1 MKRIISTLLAGLMAV
16 VSIQAQLVVVTKDK
30 VNVRNENGSQV
41 IGKAEY
47 GTTFPLKQTV
57 GQWNRIDYN
66 GRPAAIA
73 TSVSTVI
80 AQDAPTVQA
89 LKGDYVCRLSDSGG
103 SLGFYTIG
111 NALIAETTWGD
122 EECFIGGDAYWC
134 KLQGG
139 KIVAYRHIELEMGYD
154 LGPDT
159 PPAKAAEMFEDM
171 EKPLT
176 IEYSAANRS
185 FLLDGHV
192 YKFSSN
198 EGWQGQDPN
207 GFSRFLASE
216 KAPAAPK
223 PVTDPNGVYDVPE
236 VSAQFPSGDQGLQ
249 WFLANNL
256 KYPKKCQE
264 NGIQGKVLVQFVVQ
278 KDGSITEIKVLRSVD
293 PRLDAEAVRV
303 VKKMPKWKP
312 GMVDGKPVRSRFT
325 LPFTFRLK

>member
-47 GTTFPLKQTV
+47 GTTFALKQTV
-57 GQWNRIDYN
+57 GQWNQINYN

-80 AQDAPTVQA
+80 GQDAPTVQA
-89 LKGDYVCRLSDSGG
+89 LKADYECRLAKSGG
-103 SLGFYTIG
+103 SLGFFTIG
-111 NALIAETTWGD
+111 NALIAQTSWGD

-139 KIVAYRHIELEMGYD
+139 KIVAYRWAEVGMGFE

-159 PPAKAAEMFEDM
+159 PPANAAEMFEDM

-185 FLLDGHV
+185 FLVGKDV

-216 KAPAAPK
+216 KVAAAPK
-223 PVTDPNGVYDVPE
+223 YVADPSGVYNLADVNP
-236 VSAQFPSGDQGLQ
+236 QFPGGDQGLQ
-249 WFLANNL
+249 WFLANNV

-312 GMVDGKPVRSRFT
+312 GLVDGKPVRVRFT
-325 LPFTFRLK
+325 LPLTFRLK